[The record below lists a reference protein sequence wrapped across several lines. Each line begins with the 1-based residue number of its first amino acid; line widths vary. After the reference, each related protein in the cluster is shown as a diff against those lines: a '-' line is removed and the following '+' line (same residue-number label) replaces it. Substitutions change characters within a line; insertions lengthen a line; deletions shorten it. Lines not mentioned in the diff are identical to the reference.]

1 MELKSL
7 KRLKTL
13 MTIHD
18 EMSARELAEIAGYRS
33 HTSVARV
40 LRGESKNFGNDQ
52 ALRLAA
58 YFKVPVDDLFV
69 VRVSTDTGENDR
81 SDAA

>member
-13 MTIHD
+13 MEIHD
-18 EMSARELAEIAGYRS
+18 LSGRDVAEIAGYKS
-33 HTSVARV
+33 HTYMARV
-40 LRGESKNFGNDQ
+40 LRGEYKVLGHEH

-58 YFKVPVDDLFV
+58 YFKVGLDDLYV
-69 VRVSTDTGENDR
+69 VRVSSATEENDR

>member
-13 MTIHD
+13 MEIHD
-18 EMSARELAEIAGYRS
+18 LSGRDLAEIAGYKS
-33 HTSVARV
+33 HTYMARI
-40 LRGESKNFGNDQ
+40 LRGEYKVLGNEH

-58 YFKVPVDDLFV
+58 YFKVGLDDLFV
-69 VRVSTDTGENDR
+69 VRVSSATEDNER

>member
-7 KRLKTL
+7 KRLRTL
-13 MTIHD
+13 MEIHD
-18 EMSARELAEIAGYRS
+18 LSGRDMAEIAGYKS
-33 HTSVARV
+33 HTHMARV
-40 LRGESKNFGNDQ
+40 LRGEYKVLGNEH

-58 YFKVPVDDLFV
+58 YFKVGLDDLFV
-69 VRVSTDTGENDR
+69 VRVSSEAGENER